1 MEHSENAL
9 EKKYF
14 EAIHLMHSW
23 QDFSL
28 DVSFSSEKGEMT
40 SIVGP
45 SGSGKSTILR
55 LIAGL
60 EEADEREKIYLG
72 ETDITHTPSGS
83 RGIGLVSQS
92 HSLFSHLRVEDNVG
106 YGLVCRGISK
116 KESRKMA
123 CELLEKV
130 GLKGFEKRYPDTLS
144 GGEAQR
150 VALARTLIV
159 KPKLILFDEPLSALD
174 APLRKKLANEIRH
187 WQKEIGFTGIMVTH
201 DIEEAKA
208 ISDRIILIRSG
219 KKMWEGNANEF
230 SESLMDF
237 SQS

>member
-1 MEHSENAL
+1 MRSVERRYREVASESAKQEYEQFMTITPCTECGGRRL
-9 EKKYF
+9 KRE
-14 EAIHLMHSW
+14 
-23 QDFSL
+23 SL
-28 DVSFSSEKGEMT
+28 AVTVGGKNISEITDLSVTDLAAFMQG
-40 SIVGP
+40 
-45 SGSGKSTILR
+45 LR
-55 LIAGL
+55 LTEQQSL
-60 EEADEREKIYLG
+60 
-72 ETDITHTPSGS
+72 
-83 RGIGLVSQS
+83 IGKQIL
-92 HSLFSHLRVEDNVG
+92 
-106 YGLVCRGISK
+106 
-116 KESRKMA
+116 KEINARLSFMID
-123 CELLEKV
+123 V
-130 GLKGFEKRYPDTLS
+130 GLDYLTLSRATGTLS

-187 WQKEIGFTGIMVTH
+187 WQREIGFTGIMVTH